1 MAIDTIMLTPSNCE
15 PKSSLQR
22 HDNCD
27 DDYGMMKMK
36 EEKRKKMDPLEKEN
50 HPWAFSQQFI
60 NLYLWIYLFT
70 WFDPK
75 CFLCSYICNNL
86 MTVL

>member
-36 EEKRKKMDPLEKEN
+36 EEKRKKMDPIGKGKPPLSF
-50 HPWAFSQQFI
+50 FSAIHKPLFV
-60 NLYLWIYLFT
+60 NLFIYLIWPQMFS
-70 WFDPK
+70 
-75 CFLCSYICNNL
+75 L
-86 MTVL
+86 